1 MIARR
6 AGTITTL
13 GIQPQSR
20 SRKLIRENTM
30 GFFKKLS
37 NIFAPHDRGD
47 QYALWVYVR
56 CKRCGEIVKARI
68 SLSNDLS
75 AEYDDNQ
82 TTYVCR
88 KMLVGEKRCFQPIE
102 VVLKFDENRKLVDKV
117 VTGGEFVSEQTLEE
131 STKG

>member
-1 MIARR
+1 
-6 AGTITTL
+6 
-13 GIQPQSR
+13 
-20 SRKLIRENTM
+20 M
-30 GFFKKLS
+30 GFFKNLS
-37 NIFAPHDRGD
+37 KIFSPPARGD
-47 QYALWVYVR
+47 QYAFWVYAR

-68 SLSNDLS
+68 SLCNDLS

-131 STKG
+131 SAKG